1 MGRTPRGSVAMLV
14 VAAAWWAGCAY
25 PRHVDFD
32 ELSRSGG
39 PSLALAGDGRGAE
52 DQDADDAALAKR
64 AEVAPMVRLALAR
77 NPELLEARA
86 RVEERLARV
95 PGTAR
100 LPDLELRYEQ
110 WGVPLGRPYALDDA
124 DTLMIGVRQSF
135 PAYGSRDADQRAVL
149 EDARAA
155 FFELRARQ
163 LDVVRQVKRAYLEY
177 YLAGREYQV
186 HVEHLALTSR
196 VLELSRDLFRV
207 GRIGEQDVLRLQLE
221 VSEQH
226 RDLAAVQQRQHSA
239 AAMLNTLMG
248 RSPDAALGPAAA
260 LSPRELHLDRKQVED
275 AALAH
280 RPELVA
286 GKHAVLGRQAGVEK
300 AERAASWPTLMLGLD
315 YMYMPADES
324 PHRYGA
330 MVSINLPWLNG
341 KYQDDLELAHRGKVA
356 ETRALD
362 AETSAIRYQLRDA
375 WGRYEAALEA
385 YRVTSGDVLPAA
397 QRSFDAAQAAFGV
410 GRGDA
415 LSLLDASRS
424 LLQVRLDEA
433 RAQVALEAS
442 IADLERAIGTDVADV
457 GGPEGTRP

>member
-1 MGRTPRGSVAMLV
+1 MGRAPRSSVAVLA
-14 VAAAWWAGCAY
+14 VAAAWSVACAY
-25 PRHVDFD
+25 PRHVEFD
-32 ELSRSGG
+32 DLARAGG
-39 PSLALAGDGRGAE
+39 SSPAFEGGGRGGDDE
-52 DQDADDAALAKR
+52 HADDAALATR
-64 AEVAPMVRLALAR
+64 AELAPMVRLALAR

-86 RVEERLARV
+86 RVEELLARV
-95 PGTAR
+95 PGTTR
-100 LPDLELRYEQ
+100 LPDLELKYEQ
-110 WGVPLGRPYALDDA
+110 WGVPLARPYALDDA
-124 DTLMIGVRQSF
+124 DTLMIGVRQTF
-135 PAYGSRDADQRAVL
+135 PASGTRDAEERAVT

-186 HVEHLALTSR
+186 HLEHLALTSR
-196 VLELSRDLFRV
+196 VLELSHDLFRL
-207 GRIGEQDVLRLQLE
+207 GRLSEQDVLRLQLE
-221 VSEQH
+221 VSQQH
-226 RDLAAVQQRQHSA
+226 RDLATVQQRQHSA

-248 RSPDAALGPAAA
+248 RSLDASLGPAAELA
-260 LSPRELHLDRKQVED
+260 PHELHLDRQRVEA

-286 GKHAVLGRQAGVEK
+286 GQHVVLGRQAGVDK

-324 PHRYGA
+324 PHGYGA

-341 KYQDDLELAHRGKVA
+341 KYQDDLELAERGKVVA
-356 ETRALD
+356 SRALD

-375 WGRYEAALEA
+375 WVRYEAALDA
-385 YRVTSGDVLPAA
+385 YRVTSDDVLPAA
-397 QRSFDAAQAAFGV
+397 QRSFDAAQASFGT

-424 LLQVRLDEA
+424 LLQVRLDKE

-442 IADLERAIGTDVADV
+442 IADLERAVGADVADV
-457 GGPEGTRP
+457 TGAEGTQP